1 MLKWKALAAVLS
13 IMLLGM
19 PCVAGQQNS
28 QLHAN
33 QRLSS
38 KNKLGLPPSDTA
50 IANSDLSNSR
60 KTTNSDQVK
69 HDPEGFGSILKKP
82 EWVIVYITA
91 AYTIVSLAALMAILW
106 QVVVTKDTARR
117 QLRAYVLV
125 ERGIIGNVAN
135 PIPGP
140 GEKIE
145 TVARILLPTA
155 GPNAQITIK
164 NTGQTPAYEL
174 VHWGRIC
181 IQEFPLTSQLPPM
194 PTPEAKFWTVMGPGI
209 VEVKTLR
216 LPKALDSN
224 QIQGLRD
231 GTMAIYCH
239 GEVAYRDAFK
249 KKRVTKYRCMYSAVG
264 GIIGVNTDLTYCD
277 DGNTAT

>member
-1 MLKWKALAAVLS
+1 MSVL
-13 IMLLGM
+13 LLWTQ
-19 PCVAGQQNS
+19 CVAGQQNPRF
-28 QLHAN
+28 HAN

-38 KNKLGLPPSDTA
+38 KAKLGMLLSDTA
-50 IANSDLSNSR
+50 ITNADPGNSCKSANSDQGR
-60 KTTNSDQVK
+60 
-69 HDPEGFGSILKKP
+69 HDPEGFGSIWKKP

-91 AYTIVSLAALMAILW
+91 AYTIVSLAALITILW

-155 GPNAQITIK
+155 GPSAQITIK

-209 VEVKTLR
+209 AEVKTLR

-239 GEVAYRDAFK
+239 GEVVYRDAFK